1 VASFPTTANES
12 WSASSIRS
20 RRPGAAKAASAL
32 RRERPWLLGGAE
44 RSLVALLL
52 AVKFMLTSVVVDAA
66 ERLLVDDDEVPGW
79 HCESKRSRR
88 ARNLHFAAEDHS
100 NG

>member
-1 VASFPTTANES
+1 M
-12 WSASSIRS
+12 SSIRS
-20 RRPGAAKAASAL
+20 RRPGAAKAASAQ
-32 RRERPWLLGGAE
+32 RRERPWLRCGAE
-44 RSLVALLL
+44 RPLVALLL
-52 AVKFMLTSVVVDAA
+52 AVKFMLTSVVDAA